1 MRPTF
6 PFSHHFSLTRRYLSC
21 KYEPGTLRR
30 TRIYVNAAFARL
42 SGVHQEEMVA
52 RCVGSSLRP

>member
-1 MRPTF
+1 M
-6 PFSHHFSLTRRYLSC
+6 SC

-42 SGVHQEEMVA
+42 SGVHPEEMVA
-52 RCVGSSLRP
+52 RCGKRGGVCKERKMGGETIRG

>member
-1 MRPTF
+1 M
-6 PFSHHFSLTRRYLSC
+6 SC

-42 SGVHQEEMVA
+42 SGVHPEEMVA
-52 RCVGSSLRP
+52 RCGVALGCTGVERVEVEGA